1 MTTSGEEPTAA
12 RVWVQLPD
20 LSSRA
25 YEHPADRSALV
36 ALRRLSGFD
45 VVLRRLS
52 GLLGERRLR
61 LLYLASAV
69 RVSEAQFAGLD
80 RIYAD
85 AVATLDLPSRP
96 ELYVTQR
103 PVPQAMTLGLDVPFI
118 VVSTGLLDLLDDDE
132 LRFVLGHELGHA
144 LSGHAVYQTM
154 LISLLRLSASVGWLP
169 IGYLGLRALI
179 AALREWSRK
188 AELSGDRAGLLAGQD
203 PDAALRTHMKL
214 AGGARLDEM
223 DTEAFL
229 AQGGEYDAAGDLRDG
244 VLKLL
249 NLEQQTHPFAVS
261 RAVELR
267 RWIDSGGYDQVL
279 AGDYPRRADDS
290 GTSVA
295 DEVRAAARSYKE
307 SMDASGDPL
316 VGLLRD
322 LGGGVAG
329 VRDRVTGW
337 IRRPAPAGTPGSGG
351 PADSADSAPGNGDA
365 NGSAGEA
372 GGPDS

>member
-1 MTTSGEEPTAA
+1 MTTSGGEATAA
-12 RVWVQLPD
+12 QVWVQLPD

-69 RVSEAQFAGLD
+69 RVGETQFAGLD

-85 AVATLDLPSRP
+85 AVRTLDLPSRP
-96 ELYVTQR
+96 ELYVAQR

-118 VVSTGLLDLLDDDE
+118 VVTTGLLDLLDDDE

-229 AQGGEYDAAGDLRDG
+229 AQGREYDAAGDLRDG

-249 NLEQQTHPFAVS
+249 NLEQQTHPFAVN

-267 RWIDSGGYDQVL
+267 RWIDGGGYDQVL
-279 AGDYPRRADDS
+279 SGDYPRRADDS
-290 GTSVA
+290 GTSVG

-307 SMDASGDPL
+307 SMDASADPL

-329 VRDRVTGW
+329 VRDKVTGW
-337 IRRPAPAGTPGSGG
+337 MRRPPPPGTSDAPAGPPGEGKPEG
-351 PADSADSAPGNGDA
+351 
-365 NGSAGEA
+365 
-372 GGPDS
+372 

>member
-1 MTTSGEEPTAA
+1 MTEDTPVQVRS
-12 RVWVQLPD
+12 WVHLAD

-52 GLLGERRLR
+52 GLVGERRLR

-69 RVSEAQFAGLD
+69 RVGEAQFRGVHE
-80 RIYAD
+80 IYGEAIS
-85 AVATLDLPSRP
+85 TLDLPGRP
-96 ELYVTQR
+96 ELYVTQA
-103 PVPQAMTLGLDVPFI
+103 PAPNAVTLGLDEPFI
-118 VVSTGLLDLLDDDE
+118 VVTTGLLDLVDDDE

-144 LSGHAVYQTM
+144 QSGHAVYQTM
-154 LISLLRLSASVGWLP
+154 LLTLLRLSASIGWLP

-203 PDAALRTHMKL
+203 VDAALRTHLKL
-214 AGGARLDEM
+214 AGGARLSEM

-229 AQGGEYDAAGDLRDG
+229 AQGREYEAAGDLRDG

-249 NLEQQTHPFAVS
+249 NLEGQTHPFAAS
-261 RAVELR
+261 RAVELD
-267 RWIDSGGYDQVL
+267 RWVRSGEYERIL
-279 AGDYPRRADDS
+279 AGDYPRREDDPR
-290 GTSVA
+290 TSVG

-307 SMDASGDPL
+307 SFDASADPL

-322 LGGGVAG
+322 LGGGVASGLGG
-329 VRDRVTGW
+329 VRDRVSGW
-337 IRRPAPAGTPGSGG
+337 ARRPGAGPE
-351 PADSADSAPGNGDA
+351 P
-365 NGSAGEA
+365 
-372 GGPDS
+372 GPDEPEG